1 MKKIFSILLAVVML
15 MAMSTTAFAAG
26 NDGSITIDNAVIDE
40 TYTIY
45 QLLDLESYNSVS
57 GAYAYKANPTW
68 ASWLKTQTTYLA
80 FDGQGY
86 VTWVDGAD
94 AATFAKLAKEYAAT
108 NSIANQGSATAT
120 DATVKFTNLDLGY
133 YLVDTTLGTLCSL
146 DTTDPSVT
154 IQEKNEKPLI
164 EKKVEEDDSNVYGD
178 SNDANMTQTVNF
190 KTTVTAK
197 EGAEAYIVH
206 DILSDGL
213 TLDEDSVSVEGLT
226 KGTHYTVEFSKSC
239 TGKDKNPAVCDFHI
253 IFAQSYLDTL
263 KDDTQIIITY
273 SATLNENAIVGLPGN
288 PNDTRLQY
296 SNDNWTEWDET
307 ITYTWDM
314 GVLKYGNGNEANV
327 LQGAKF
333 VLLNKEKT
341 QVATIV
347 NGKFAGWAN
356 IPAEGT
362 EWPAGA
368 ELTTGSD
375 GKISV
380 AGLDADTYYLRET
393 QAPAGYNK
401 LASDVEV
408 KITGATNNDD
418 DTLTY
423 TTHVEKVNNQS
434 GTVLPE
440 TGAEGTMMF
449 ITIGSLLAV
458 VAVVFMV
465 TRKKMSIYER

>member
-1 MKKIFSILLAVVML
+1 MKKIFSILLVVVML

-26 NDGSITIDNAVIDE
+26 NGSITIDNAVIGE

-45 QLLDLESYNSVS
+45 QLLDLESYNSDS

-68 ASWLKTQTTYLA
+68 ESWLKTQTTYLS
-80 FDGQGY
+80 FDAQGY
-86 VTWVDGAD
+86 VTWVEGAD
-94 AATFAKLAKEYAAT
+94 AATFAKLAKEYATT
-108 NSIANQGSATAT
+108 NSIENQGTKTADST
-120 DATVKFTNLDLGY
+120 TVEFTGLDLGY

-146 DTTDPSVT
+146 DTTDPDVT
-154 IQEKNEKPLI
+154 IKEKNEKPLI
-164 EKKVEEDDSNVYGD
+164 EKEVEEDSNGVYGD
-178 SNDANMTQTVNF
+178 SDDANMTQTVNF

-213 TLDEDSVSVEGLT
+213 TLNEESVSVVGLT

-239 TGKDKNPAVCDFHI
+239 TGKDGNPAVCDFHI

-273 SATLNENAIVGLPGN
+273 SATLNEKAIVGLPGN

-341 QVATIV
+341 QVATFV

-393 QAPAGYNK
+393 KAPDGYNK

-408 KITGATNNDD
+408 NITGATDNGG
-418 DTLTY
+418 TLSY
-423 TTHVEKVNNQS
+423 TTQLEKVNNQS

-440 TGAEGTMMF
+440 TGAEGTIMF
-449 ITIGSLLAV
+449 ITIGSLLAM

>member
-1 MKKIFSILLAVVML
+1 MKKFFSLLLAVVML
-15 MAMSTTAFAAG
+15 LSMSTTAFAAG
-26 NDGSITIDNAVIDE
+26 NGSITIDNAVAGE

-45 QLLDLESYNSVS
+45 RLLDLESYNSDS
-57 GAYAYKANPTW
+57 GAYAYKANSAW
-68 ASWLKTQTTYLA
+68 KSWLEDQTTYLS
-80 FDGQGY
+80 FDNQGY
-86 VTWVDGAD
+86 VTWVKGAD
-94 AATFAKLAKEYAAT
+94 AATFAKLAKEYATT
-108 NSIANQGSATAT
+108 NSIENQGTKTADST
-120 DATVKFTNLDLGY
+120 TVEFTGLDLGY

-146 DTTDPSVT
+146 DTTDPDVT
-154 IQEKNEKPLI
+154 IKEKNEEPLI
-164 EKKVEEDDSNVYGD
+164 EKEVEEDSNGVYGD
-178 SNDANMTQTVNF
+178 SDDANMTQTVNF
-190 KTTVTAK
+190 KTIVTAK

-213 TLDEDSVSVEGLT
+213 TLDEDSVSVVGLT

-239 TGKDKNPAVCDFHI
+239 TGKDGKPAVCDFHI
-253 IFAQSYLDTL
+253 IFEQSYLDAL
-263 KDDTQIIITY
+263 KDNAQILITY

-296 SNDNWTEWDET
+296 STDNWTEWDET

-341 QVATIV
+341 QVATFV

-380 AGLDADTYYLRET
+380 AGLDAEIYYLRET

-401 LASDVEV
+401 LASDVEI
-408 KITGATNNDD
+408 KITGATDNGG
-418 DTLTY
+418 TLTY
-423 TTHVEKVNNQS
+423 TTHVEEVNNQS

>member
-1 MKKIFSILLAVVML
+1 MKKIFSILLVVVML

-26 NDGSITIDNAVIDE
+26 NGKITIDNAVVGE

-45 QLLDLESYNSVS
+45 RLLDLESYNSVS

-68 ASWLKTQTTYLA
+68 ETWLKTQTTYLS
-80 FDGQGY
+80 FDAQGY
-86 VTWVDGAD
+86 VTWVTGAD
-94 AATFAKLAKEYAAT
+94 AAAFAKLAKEYATT
-108 NSIANQGSATAT
+108 NSIANQGTMKAGST
-120 DATVKFTNLDLGY
+120 TVVFTGLDLGY

-146 DTTDPSVT
+146 NTTNPAV
-154 IQEKNEKPLI
+154 IIKEKNEEPLI
-164 EKKVEEDDSNVYGD
+164 EKKVEENSTGVYGD
-178 SNDANMTQTVNF
+178 SNDADMTQTVNF

-213 TLDEDSVSVEGLT
+213 TLVENSVSVVGLT

-239 TGKDKNPAVCDFHI
+239 TGKDGNPAVCDFHI

-263 KDDTQIIITY
+263 KDNDQIIITY
-273 SATLNENAIVGLPGN
+273 SATLNQNAIVGLPGN

-296 SNDNWTEWDET
+296 STDNWTEWDET

-314 GVLKYGNGNEANV
+314 GVLKYGNGTETNV

-333 VLLNKEKT
+333 VLLNEEKT
-341 QVATIV
+341 QVATFA
-347 NGKFAGWAN
+347 NGKFAGWAS
-356 IPAEGT
+356 IPTVGT
-362 EWPAGA
+362 AWPAGA
-368 ELTTGSD
+368 ELTTNAN
-375 GKISV
+375 GKIEV
-380 AGLDADTYYLRET
+380 DGLDADTYYLRET

-401 LASDVEV
+401 LASDIEV
-408 KITGATNNDD
+408 NITGATYIGG
-418 DTLTY
+418 TLSY
-423 TTHVEKVNNQS
+423 TTHVEKINNQS
-434 GTVLPE
+434 GTILPE
-440 TGAEGTMMF
+440 TGAEGTIMF
-449 ITIGSLLAV
+449 ITIGSLLAM